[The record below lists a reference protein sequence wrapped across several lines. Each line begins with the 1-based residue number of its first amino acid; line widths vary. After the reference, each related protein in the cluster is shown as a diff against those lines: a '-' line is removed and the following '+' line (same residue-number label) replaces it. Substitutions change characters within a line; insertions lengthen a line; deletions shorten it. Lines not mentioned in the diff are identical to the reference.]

1 MRVPLLNFEGG
12 PGSRGPGPTF
22 TPCRPRVIY
31 QHICFMNYFMQHE
44 ICWPGMNYYAA
55 SIRDRK
61 VSSACTNNDN
71 QFRKA
76 DKENTRNRRK
86 ITLRITNK
94 LCILSRKYDQN
105 NTFIHEPVQPP
116 EVFCKK
122 MCSQNFR
129 TSHTKTPVSLFNK
142 VRPATFIKKRLQR
155 RCFPGK
161 FAKFFRTSENDC
173 FRWAWQIF
181 LIRINPV
188 ILILSTHT
196 IWIFET

>member
-1 MRVPLLNFEGG
+1 
-12 PGSRGPGPTF
+12 
-22 TPCRPRVIY
+22 
-31 QHICFMNYFMQHE
+31 
-44 ICWPGMNYYAA
+44 MNYYAA

-61 VSSACTNNDN
+61 VSSAWTNNDN

-76 DKENTRNRRK
+76 DKENTRNRRN

-129 TSHTKTPVSLFNK
+129 KHLCLFSVMLGLQLLLKRDSNAGVFLENLRNFSEHLRMTASDERDRYSL
-142 VRPATFIKKRLQR
+142 
-155 RCFPGK
+155 
-161 FAKFFRTSENDC
+161 SE
-173 FRWAWQIF
+173 
-181 LIRINPV
+181 LIQ
-188 ILILSTHT
+188 
-196 IWIFET
+196 